1 MSAEKVYYGTGRR
14 KTSAARVFMKPGKGE
29 IKINGKSTNDY
40 FPNATRQIAV
50 KKPFIVSGNENFD
63 CYITVKGGGCTG
75 QAEAISHGISRALLS
90 FDVELRPVLKK
101 AGLLRRDPRAVE
113 RKKYGLK
120 KARKKSQFSKR

>member
-14 KTSAARVFMKPGKGE
+14 KTSAARVFIKPGKGE
-29 IKINGKSTNDY
+29 IKINGKTTKEY

-50 KKPFIVSGNENFD
+50 LKPFKIAGNENFD
-63 CYITVKGGGCTG
+63 CFITVKGGGSTG
-75 QAEAISHGISRALLS
+75 QAEAISHGISRALLRY
-90 FDVELRPVLKK
+90 DLELRPVLKK

-113 RKKYGLK
+113 RKKYGLH